1 MNQDLHVH
9 KPVMLKE
16 VLRFLAPVMGGRFL
30 DATIGAGGHSGA
42 ILKQIIPGGL
52 LIGLDRD
59 RQTLSLARDVFLKS
73 GFPETAWQLYPLS
86 YADMDQA
93 VDASG
98 LAGVGFHGILF
109 DLGVSSLHLDDP
121 QRGFSF
127 LNDGPLDFRF
137 DQSQS
142 LTGYEVV
149 NQWPEADLRRLFGEY
164 GNERFA
170 GGIAR
175 RICQVRYKTSIQ
187 STKQLAEIIRYAIP
201 PRFRTTRRNP
211 ATLVFQAIRIAVNDE
226 LNILQT
232 GLTKAL
238 GYLAPSGVC
247 VALSY
252 HSGEDRIVK
261 HIFQH
266 AVRRDRENPEFELLT
281 RKTLLPTR
289 EEVRENPRA
298 RSSKLRSIK
307 RIRPTEGDN
316 EKIRDMGKYA

>member
-1 MNQDLHVH
+1 MKQDPHFH

-30 DATIGAGGHSGA
+30 DVTIGAGGHSGA
-42 ILKQIIPGGL
+42 ILERIIPEGL

-59 RQTLSLARDVFLKS
+59 RHMLSLARDVFLKS
-73 GFPETAWQLYPLS
+73 GFPESSWQLYPLS
-86 YADMDQA
+86 FADMDKA

-109 DLGVSSLHLDDP
+109 DLGVASPHLDDP

-142 LTGYEVV
+142 LTGYEVI
-149 NQWPEADLRRLFGEY
+149 NQWSEADLKRLFEEY
-164 GNERFA
+164 GNERFSR
-170 GGIAR
+170 GIAR
-175 RICQVRYKTSIQ
+175 RICRVREKTPIH
-187 STKQLAEIIRYAIP
+187 STQQLAEIVRYAIP

-211 ATLVFQAIRIAVNDE
+211 ATLIFQAIRIAVNDE
-226 LNILQT
+226 LNILQI

-238 GYLAPSGVC
+238 CYLANGGVC

-252 HSGEDRIVK
+252 HSGEDRIAK
-261 HIFQH
+261 QIFQQ
-266 AVRRDRENPEFELLT
+266 AVRRDRANPEFEFLI
-281 RKTLLPTR
+281 RKSLLPSQG
-289 EEVRENPRA
+289 EIRENKRA
-298 RSSKLRSIK
+298 RSAKLRAIK
-307 RIRPTEGDN
+307 RIRPDESSNPINRKRG
-316 EKIRDMGKYA
+316 I

>member
-1 MNQDLHVH
+1 
-9 KPVMLKE
+9 MLKE